1 MRKHFIIGCGF
12 RQNASI
18 ESFESALSKTPETE
32 YYSGI
37 CVPEDKMS
45 HEALCAFAQKLN
57 LPIYGVKSDVISGT
71 GTPTKSFISTLRRSI
86 VVFNEN
92 QSGKS
97 GVREFGPIPKMVTK
111 RTIIARA
118 VLHAMDCS
126 PHHVHIHITPSD
138 KVFFIQSKTEQ
149 DR

>member
-12 RQNASI
+12 RQYASI

-45 HEALCAFAQKLN
+45 HKALCAFAKKLH

-71 GTPTKSFISTLRRSI
+71 DTPTKSSKIINIRHTGSVAEAAALSIFKTPARLISTRAISDDR
-86 VVFNEN
+86 
-92 QSGKS
+92 
-97 GVREFGPIPKMVTK
+97 
-111 RTIIARA
+111 RA
-118 VLHAMDCS
+118 VCAIAMGVDL
-126 PHHVHIHITPSD
+126 
-138 KVFFIQSKTEQ
+138 
-149 DR
+149 